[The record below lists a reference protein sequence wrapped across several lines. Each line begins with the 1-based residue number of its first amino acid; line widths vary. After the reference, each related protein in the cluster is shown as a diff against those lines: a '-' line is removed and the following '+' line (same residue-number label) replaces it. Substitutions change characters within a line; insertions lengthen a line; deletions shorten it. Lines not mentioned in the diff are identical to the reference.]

1 MNIVTHLPSPTPRQ
15 EGGFS
20 RGQWRLHVLAFAGVH
35 EGREALQPVTREAQ
49 QVDDLQQVWRDH
61 GDAQVEEAVA
71 EADRAL
77 EPVQGLGRHAAFHRG
92 VVVVGVVCLLLAGGP
107 PLAGLPQLAD
117 VAVTLVVHLPGLAED
132 PATLDVSWE
141 RRR

>member
-1 MNIVTHLPSPTPRQ
+1 MVTYLLRLTPRQ

-20 RGQWRLHVLAFAGVH
+20 RGQWRLHVLALAGVH
-35 EGREALQPVTREAQ
+35 EGREALHPVAGEAQ
-49 QVDDLQQVWRDH
+49 QVDDLQQVRRHH

-77 EPVQGLGRHAAFHRG
+77 EPVQGLGRHAALHRG
-92 VVVVGVVCLLLAGGP
+92 VVVVGVVRLLLAGRP

-117 VAVTLVVHLPGLAED
+117 VTVALVVHLPGLAED
-132 PATLDVSWE
+132 PAALDVGWE
-141 RRR
+141 